1 MKHGPLALIDAST
14 PIIATVVRDQTYE
27 KMLSNISEVQAREGL
42 VLAIG
47 CEGDTDL
54 DQVAHKVLY
63 VPDVPAIYSP
73 VPISVLLQLLAYYT
87 AKKKGCSIDKPKN
100 LAKSVTVD

>member
-1 MKHGPLALIDAST
+1 MILSLLTLSVAELNSTKSLGP
-14 PIIATVVRDQTYE
+14 
-27 KMLSNISEVQAREGL
+27 

-47 CEGDTDL
+47 CESDTDL

-100 LAKSVTVD
+100 LAKSVTIE

>member
-1 MKHGPLALIDAST
+1 MRPGVIRRVCA
-14 PIIATVVRDQTYE
+14 PIGVSIAC
-27 KMLSNISEVQAREGL
+27 L
-42 VLAIG
+42 VLLLAIG

-63 VPDVPAIYSP
+63 IPDVPPIYSP
-73 VPISVLLQLLAYYT
+73 IPISVLLQLLAYYT
-87 AKKKGCSIDKPKN
+87 AKKRGCSIDKPKN